1 MKIIHAAVFAAL
13 AAASTAALAAKP
25 TTIVLDAEHQATDGA
40 TYSTYTVKC
49 SDGSESTLTSW
60 TESRKWCV
68 GDTESEQCERKQ
80 IKAAQKACKV

>member
-1 MKIIHAAVFAAL
+1 MKVIYAAAFAAL

-25 TTIVLDAEHQATDGA
+25 TTISLDAEHQANDGTA
-40 TYSTYTVKC
+40 YSTYTVKC

-60 TESRKWCV
+60 TDSRKWCV
-68 GDTESEQCERKQ
+68 GDSDSEQCERKQ